1 MFLICHPNEFG
12 WRCNNFSK
20 GTGVNFK
27 KKNRRRLESILS
39 FFFGDFWIT
48 ACIIYIGRGICF
60 VDELFRWMFYWFLK
74 VSLPVRRIA
83 LWMEQIEI
91 DPVYSH
97 ILKCISNTK
106 IRAQRLAKLSNWPE
120 NEIFRAGQKL
130 ISTANSRIKC
140 QYSNRIP
147 PLVSTDYKCWFWVY

>member
-1 MFLICHPNEFG
+1 MCQALVNHCTIVIPFG
-12 WRCNNFSK
+12 HVLNMPSEQIWTTVQHVLERDRRGHSIA
-20 GTGVNFK
+20 NFK
-27 KKNRRRLESILS
+27 NKNRRRLKAILP

-106 IRAQRLAKLSNWPE
+106 NKSSETRKTFKLTRKMRFSELVKSLYRRLTL
-120 NEIFRAGQKL
+120 G
-130 ISTANSRIKC
+130 
-140 QYSNRIP
+140 
-147 PLVSTDYKCWFWVY
+147 

>member
-106 IRAQRLAKLSNWPE
+106 NNSSETRKTFKLTRKMRFSE
-120 NEIFRAGQKL
+120 VTKSF
-130 ISTANSRIKC
+130 
-140 QYSNRIP
+140 
-147 PLVSTDYKCWFWVY
+147 